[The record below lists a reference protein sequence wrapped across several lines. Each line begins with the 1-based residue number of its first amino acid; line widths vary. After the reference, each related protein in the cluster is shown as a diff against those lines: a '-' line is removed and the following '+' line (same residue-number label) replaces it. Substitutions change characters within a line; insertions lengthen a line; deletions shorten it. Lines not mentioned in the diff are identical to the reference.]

1 MNSVFGFRLTT
12 LKYVTRHILCVV
24 HREWTLY
31 MKNTRQFL
39 SVLTITIILA
49 GASFVAFRKP
59 IVRADL
65 TRENWQLTVSG
76 LTSHPL
82 NLSLTE
88 IQALPKTSVSAAIY
102 CVDRPGYL
110 VQQGNWIGVSLS
122 ILLDQAGV
130 SPEAIKIAFYAK
142 DGYSTDLDIETA
154 KRADIILAYEKDGL
168 PLYEV
173 LRLVVPYKWGYKWL
187 GQLSDIVLVDFDF
200 KGKWESQGYSDEANM
215 TTLAVPRPF
224 PPIPNVV
231 APSIPRPS
239 VPNSPF
245 PSSLPPSPT
254 PSPSNF
260 PESPLP
266 ASLSPI
272 TEEKPIGVPS
282 GIFVV
287 VPVVGV
293 AVAALALRKKKR

>member
-1 MNSVFGFRLTT
+1 
-12 LKYVTRHILCVV
+12 
-24 HREWTLY
+24 
-31 MKNTRQFL
+31 
-39 SVLTITIILA
+39 
-49 GASFVAFRKP
+49 
-59 IVRADL
+59 
-65 TRENWQLTVSG
+65 LTVSG

-168 PLYEV
+168 PLSEV

-266 ASLSPI
+266 ASPSPI

-282 GIFVV
+282 SIFVV
-287 VPVVGV
+287 VPVAGV